1 MSRGLGRVERALLDE
16 IEASPTGEADV
27 KAGPVR
33 CGDGPFD
40 FRSPTRAEAESRRRA
55 ARSLAAKGLAVII
68 RDPRRRGRPAVI
80 ATPRKAAAIEEG
92 RRIGERQALE
102 ARIAAA
108 QARLAAIEDA
118 EKAARE
124 ARDVAIHARAIK
136 DQEAALRREAATK
149 AKTKDHVKRHHTTHK

>member
-16 IEASPTGEADV
+16 IEAKGGETDV

-33 CGDGPFD
+33 YGDGPYD
-40 FRSPTRAEAESRRRA
+40 FRTATRAEQESRRRA

-80 ATPRKAAAIEEG
+80 ATPRRAAIIEEG

-108 QARLAAIEDA
+108 QARLAVLEDA
-118 EKAARE
+118 DRQARQ
-124 ARDVAIHARAIK
+124 ARDAAIHARAIK
-136 DQEAALRREAATK
+136 DQQAALRHEAEARRPE
-149 AKTKDHVKRHHTTHK
+149 DRVKHHFTTHK